1 MTELELCTA
10 AAPARLVSSHL
21 LRWGRPF
28 RFGGG
33 CLVSDNTF
41 NGFLS
46 HLLSIGGRYTPERL
60 NNSYQDDQ
68 PEFPIRLV
76 LPTYMGCKVTDSLSI
91 LSLRYGESF
100 DGGCHILRID
110 VFPPSSVQF
119 VKNASSLSGA
129 QFRNEACAMF
139 GAFIYPVG
147 EVARPAAP
155 RAWPNP
161 DPDQL
166 DARTRAQSEKRSAP
180 KVPAVIAQGWEQ
192 VSVACHCR
200 GKLAPSDT
208 PVAGSGV
215 FRKGPRRYAHLGERC
230 RSCGL
235 YRPKQEPKA

>member
-33 CLVSDNTF
+33 SLVSDNTF
-41 NGFLS
+41 DGFLS

-60 NNSYQDDQ
+60 NNGYQEEK
-68 PEFPIRLV
+68 PELPIRFAQ
-76 LPTYMGCKVTDSLSI
+76 PTYMSCKVAYSLSI
-91 LSLRYGESF
+91 FSLRFGESF
-100 DGGCHILRID
+100 DSGRHIVRVD
-110 VFPPSSVQF
+110 VFAPCSVQL
-119 VKNASSLSGA
+119 VKNASSLGGA

-155 RAWPNP
+155 RAWAHS

-166 DARTRAQSEKRSAP
+166 DARTRAHSEKRRAP

-208 PVAGSGV
+208 LVAVG
-215 FRKGPRRYAHLGERC
+215 AAAW
-230 RSCGL
+230 